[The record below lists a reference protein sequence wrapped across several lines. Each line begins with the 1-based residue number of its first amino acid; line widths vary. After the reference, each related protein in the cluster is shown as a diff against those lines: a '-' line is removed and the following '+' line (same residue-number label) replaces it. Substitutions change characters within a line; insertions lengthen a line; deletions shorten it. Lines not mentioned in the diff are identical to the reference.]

1 MFSTTRKPTDVFITL
16 IATILFSFFSYCRAE
31 YILSIELNKF
41 NNPNGL
47 LVDGT
52 KCPAST
58 CLTYFKFCLMYN
70 DNNNNKRNPTTTSG
84 TADREEC
91 LSKFET
97 DIIGANVIG
106 EEQFQLTTNSIKF
119 RLNSTWN
126 RFEDDLDVINNN
138 NIEDYDDQDRL
149 YLLIQVLNYE
159 RVTKSP
165 SQTPTTTTTTASR
178 LISEWKLPI
187 RFFKLNKWIRYENS
201 VNYKLRQVF
210 LFDYRLECAD
220 DYYGPKCEIRKF
232 PCTFLNFLVCNMF
245 VCYYLFNYL

>member
-1 MFSTTRKPTDVFITL
+1 MFSTTVLVRFVIISMTTS
-16 IATILFSFFSYCRAE
+16 ILFSSLSRAE

-41 NNPNGL
+41 NNPNGFL
-47 LVDGT
+47 IDGVS

-58 CLTYFKFCLMYN
+58 CLTYFKFCLIY
-70 DNNNNKRNPTTTSG
+70 TGSG
-84 TADREEC
+84 QQQQDEC

-126 RFEDDLDVINNN
+126 RFEESSGGVIGVGGAQD
-138 NIEDYDDQDRL
+138 IDYVDNEQL
-149 YLLIQVLNYE
+149 VLLIQVLNYE
-159 RVTKSP
+159 RSIQQP
-165 SQTPTTTTTTASR
+165 SSQKTTSSR

-220 DYYGPKCEIRKF
+220 DYYGPKCEIRKSII
-232 PCTFLNFLVCNMF
+232 
-245 VCYYLFNYL
+245 